1 MFFMSDVNSVA
12 RILILEY
19 EEKIRQT
26 SEAMMLTRSP
36 FKSKRFEKKIRYYEK
51 ILRILKNKT
60 E

>member
-1 MFFMSDVNSVA
+1 MFFMPDVNSIA

-26 SEAMMLTRSP
+26 SEAMMFTRNP
-36 FKSKRFEKKIRYYEK
+36 FKTRRLEKRIRRHEK

>member
-1 MFFMSDVNSVA
+1 MPNVNSVA

-26 SEAMMLTRSP
+26 SEAMMLTRNP
-36 FKSKRFEKKIRYYEK
+36 FKSKRFEKKIRDYEK